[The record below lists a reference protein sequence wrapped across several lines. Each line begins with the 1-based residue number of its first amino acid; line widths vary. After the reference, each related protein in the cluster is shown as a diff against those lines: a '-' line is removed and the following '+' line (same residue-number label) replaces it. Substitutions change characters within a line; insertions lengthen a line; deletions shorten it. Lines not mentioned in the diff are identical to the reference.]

1 MSVALLNFIVQN
13 IIIVLLFVIT
23 ITIIL
28 FLLYFIIFKVNKEV
42 KGKEVGAIAV
52 GDGRDPYFLRSL
64 CQQSCQIPFSA
75 NGDKDAVI
83 YMGVVCSTR
92 PVYTAEVG
100 LVKRQ
105 VGRPRKSE
113 CVEYFKS
120 ECVLIKNEYGHK
132 CCAKADII

>member
-1 MSVALLNFIVQN
+1 MSVDLLKSVVPN
-13 IIIVLLFVIT
+13 IIIVLVFV

-28 FLLYFIIFKVNKEV
+28 FLLYFIIFKENKEA
-42 KGKEVGAIAV
+42 KGKEVGEKAV

-64 CQQSCQIPFSA
+64 CQQSCQIPFAS
-75 NGDKDAVI
+75 NSDKDAVI

-92 PVYTAEVG
+92 PVYTEVG

-113 CVEYFKS
+113 CVECILS
-120 ECVLIKNEYGHK
+120 ECVLIKNEHGHK
-132 CCAKADII
+132 CAEADIILK